1 MKGIL
6 FNICLLFLL
15 PVFCTAQQITYS
27 DVVKDDSRQ
36 MNYHII
42 GRVSGNILV
51 FKDQSSKYA
60 VSIYQDDMVLK
71 EKINLDFIPPKTFNV
86 DFIEYPDSFYLVYEY
101 RKKGTVFCMAVK
113 FDGSV
118 KQLGEPI
125 VLDTTHVGA
134 LGDEKIYTVISSED
148 KEKIMVFKIQ
158 EKDKRFNFV
167 TLLYDKQLQLIHKT
181 RQGIDYDDR
190 NDIYGDFQLDN
201 EGNLVFA
208 RSIKVNNW
216 DDIATLHLI
225 TKGPMKDNFS
235 IRELSLDKLYI
246 DEMKIK
252 IDNVNKHYILNSF
265 YYPERRSNIEGLY
278 STIWDAKGDSPIN
291 SIFTPFA
298 DSIRSAAKEKG
309 NIKAAFND
317 FFIRKMILKKDGG
330 YILIAEDYSKQ
341 NLGYNNWNRN
351 DYLYPSS
358 RFGSTYNNFYS
369 PYYGNYYSPYN
380 SYNNNYYNYN
390 NNYNN
395 STTRNYYYNILV
407 LSVSNTGVIEW
418 SNIIQKDQSADNL
431 DNFLSFATINA
442 GGGIH
447 FLYNSSDKRDPLLID
462 NLITADGKLK
472 RNPSLKSY
480 DKGYDFMIR
489 FAKKTGARQ
498 LIVPCSYRGQVCF
511 AKIDF

>member
-15 PVFCTAQQITYS
+15 PVFSIAQQITYS
-27 DVVKDDSRQ
+27 DVLKDDSRE

-42 GRVSGNILV
+42 GKVSGNILV

-60 VSIYQDDMVLK
+60 VSIYQDDMTLK
-71 EKINLDFIPPKTFNV
+71 EKVNLDFIPPKTFNV
-86 DFIEYPDSFYLVYEY
+86 DFIEYADSFYLVYEY
-101 RKKGTVFCMAVK
+101 RKKGTVFCMGVK
-113 FDGSV
+113 FDGNV

-125 VLDTTHVGA
+125 LLDTTHVGA

-181 RQGIDYDDR
+181 RQSMDYDDK

-201 EGNLVFA
+201 EGNLVFT
-208 RSIKVNNW
+208 RSIKINNW

-225 TKGPMKDNFS
+225 IKSPVQDTFS
-235 IRELSLDKLYI
+235 IRELPLDKLFI
-246 DEMKIK
+246 DEVKIK

-265 YYPERRSNIEGLY
+265 YYVERRSNIEGLY
-278 STIWDAKGDSPIN
+278 STILDAKSGSPIN
-291 SIFTPFA
+291 TIFTPFA

-317 FFIRKMILKKDGG
+317 FFIRKTILKKDGG
-330 YILIAEDYSKQ
+330 YVLIAEDFSKQ

-358 RFGSTYNNFYS
+358 RFGNSYNSFYS
-369 PYYGNYYSPYN
+369 PYYGSYYSPYN
-380 SYNNNYYNYN
+380 SFNNYYNYN
-390 NNYNN
+390 SNNNT
-395 STTRNYYYNILV
+395 TTRNYYYNILV
-407 LSVSNTGVIEW
+407 LLVSNTGVIEQ
-418 SNIIQKDQSADNL
+418 SKVIPKDQSADNL
-431 DNFLSFATINA
+431 DNFLSFATINF
-442 GGGIH
+442 GNGIH
-447 FLYNSSDKRDPLLID
+447 FLYNTSDKRDPLLID
-462 NLITADGKLK
+462 NVVTADGNLK
-472 RNPSLKSY
+472 RNPSLKTFS
-480 DKGYDFMIR
+480 KGYDFMIR
-489 FAKKTGARQ
+489 YAKKTGAKQ